1 MIKKVN
7 VYKWNKKVTLTEDY
21 VCVEQSYEIYIQY
34 ENFEELIAELNA
46 SPSQLRELG
55 AGFAVCEGYVDLE
68 KISDVRVRGNKI
80 YILYK
85 DTQKEREEERSIQY
99 PPCGDP
105 YLAKEKKEIR
115 KIASEMK
122 ISVEVILKIIS
133 MMSRIS
139 EIWKMTGG
147 THWAALFDKEG
158 KKIVH
163 SEDIGR
169 YNAVDK
175 VVGYA
180 VLNKISLDN
189 TILASSGRMPYAMVK
204 KAANAG
210 IPIIITKSP
219 PTDKGIQLAKE
230 KGITLIGFARGRRF
244 TIYTGEGRII
254 F

>member
-1 MIKKVN
+1 MN
-7 VYKWNKKVTLTEDY
+7 VYKWNRNFILTEDY
-21 VCVEQSYEIYIQY
+21 VCVERSYEIYIQY
-34 ENFEELIAELNA
+34 DDFEELIAELSV

-55 AGFAVCEGYVDLE
+55 AGFAVCEGYVDFK
-68 KISDVRVRGNKI
+68 KISDVRVVGNKI
-80 YILYK
+80 YVMYK
-85 DTQKEREEERSIQY
+85 DTHEESEEGMSITY

-105 YLAKEKKEIR
+105 YLVKEKK
-115 KIASEMK
+115 KAGKVVSEMK
-122 ISVEVILKIIS
+122 VSVEVILKIIP

-147 THWAALFDKEG
+147 THWAALFDREG

-169 YNAVDK
+169 HSAIDK

-180 VLNKISLDN
+180 VLNRISLDN

-230 KGITLIGFARGRRF
+230 KGIALIGFARGKRF
-244 TIYTGEGRII
+244 TVYSGEERII
-254 F
+254 S